1 MSDRLSKQQLFN
13 GAFAPLLE
21 DPHVRADGVY
31 TLLAEDL
38 QLALSESLD
47 GDAEDEQILAVYAAD
62 KVKILSGSA
71 ADRIDD
77 AL

>member
-21 DPHVRADGVY
+21 DPHVRADGAY

-47 GDAEDEQILAVYAAD
+47 
-62 KVKILSGSA
+62 LSL
-71 ADRIDD
+71 IHI
-77 AL
+77 